1 MESQTVYDV
10 GEDGSMIVG
19 DIVYFSGDIW
29 SGGSEKS
36 HLYAHNTSN
45 GTTW

>member
-10 GEDGSMIVG
+10 GEAMSMIAG
-19 DIVYFSGDIW
+19 DIIYFSGDIW
-29 SGGSEKS
+29 TGRSEKT

-45 GTTW
+45 GTT